1 MANITQVV
9 AYNSTTRR
17 FYATNSNDKISI
29 NQIPLSVQ
37 SGNGL
42 IDNNGLFVPK
52 IDTLTFSNDTITINM
67 TDGTNK
73 SVLIPGISADK
84 FLQSSSLPL

>member
-17 FYATNSNDKISI
+17 FYATSSSDNDKISI

-42 IDNNGLFVPK
+42 IEDRKNV
-52 IDTLTFSNDTITINM
+52 
-67 TDGTNK
+67 
-73 SVLIPGISADK
+73 V
-84 FLQSSSLPL
+84 